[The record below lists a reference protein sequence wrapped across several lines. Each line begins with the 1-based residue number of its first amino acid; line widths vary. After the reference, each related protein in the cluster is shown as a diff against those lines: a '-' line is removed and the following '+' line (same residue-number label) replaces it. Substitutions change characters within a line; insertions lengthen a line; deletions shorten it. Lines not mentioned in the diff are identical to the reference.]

1 MKGKGYNLYFLLPDG
16 RTPIRVHI
24 PSLFLQLTAL
34 LLSFFVLFSIWIAY
48 DYYHH
53 IGQSIP
59 LEEWINITNFQKNK
73 LTAFRNKIK
82 VIEKEISDLQNQELE
97 IKRDWHAIKDLSKR
111 KKMTPA
117 PPIRKEMAFVQEE
130 KIFILEEP
138 FTDIV
143 RRLHQDLVALRRI
156 TDLSSKKI
164 FELKETLNLQK
175 SILLATPSLWPVFG
189 RITSPFG
196 ETRILMASGGT
207 KPHKGVD
214 IAAPLGTPILAAA
227 PGVVIQRDFQPDYGN
242 LIVIDHGH
250 GYSTQYAHMQKI
262 HVHVGKKVKKGEVI
276 GTVGMSGFT
285 NGPHLHYEIHI
296 HGVKVNPQAYLTEI
310 AEMES

>member
-1 MKGKGYNLYFLLPDG
+1 MK
-16 RTPIRVHI
+16 
-24 PSLFLQLTAL
+24 
-34 LLSFFVLFSIWIAY
+34 
-48 DYYHH
+48 
-53 IGQSIP
+53 
-59 LEEWINITNFQKNK
+59 ITNSQRKK
-73 LTAFRNKIK
+73 LATFRDKIK
-82 VIEKEISDLQNQELE
+82 LIEQEIADLQNQELE
-97 IKRDWHAIKDLSKR
+97 IKKDWQAIKDLSKR

-117 PPIRKEMAFVQEE
+117 PSIRKEMALSQEE

-138 FTDIV
+138 FSDII
-143 RRLHQDLVALRRI
+143 RRLQQDFIILRKI
-156 TDLSSKKI
+156 TDSNTKKI
-164 FELKETLNLQK
+164 LELKETLNLQK

-207 KPHKGVD
+207 KPHKGID

-242 LIVIDHGH
+242 LLVIDHGH
-250 GYSTQYAHMQKI
+250 GFSTQYAHLQKI
-262 HVHVGKKVKKGEVI
+262 HVHVGKKVKRGEVI

-296 HGVKVNPQAYLTEI
+296 HGVRVNPQPYLTEI
-310 AEMES
+310 QEMES